1 MTHESRKQHSVTCRD
16 TTETLSLHKIQTE
29 TARNDCFTSFISPTV
44 NNKNSS
50 YIKSQHVCCLQEPGE
65 EKLTRHELCFIRR
78 FTHLRAQ
85 NRCWRQMLAADA
97 VHSGI
102 SKGLVW
108 MTLNATLTELNCSKH
123 PEKWRETN
131 SSLQQMRLR
140 SARAETSEQLQQRT
154 SAGSPG
160 PLLGLP
166 DLCRVSRTC
175 RVSRCRW
182 TRAVAVLHTVCK
194 SVKKQAICKIH
205 ANELNARETAGL
217 LGVCSLLLSELSVLM
232 KNSNDRDLNCS
243 SAAHFHLLLCFS
255 GPWRLQVDHWDQVT
269 LTSGL

>member
-1 MTHESRKQHSVTCRD
+1 
-16 TTETLSLHKIQTE
+16 
-29 TARNDCFTSFISPTV
+29 
-44 NNKNSS
+44 
-50 YIKSQHVCCLQEPGE
+50 
-65 EKLTRHELCFIRR
+65 
-78 FTHLRAQ
+78 
-85 NRCWRQMLAADA
+85 
-97 VHSGI
+97 
-102 SKGLVW
+102 
-108 MTLNATLTELNCSKH
+108 
-123 PEKWRETN
+123 
-131 SSLQQMRLR
+131 MRLR

-166 DLCRVSRTC
+166 DRCRVCWVCRTSAGSAGPLPGLPGLPDLCRVSRTC
-175 RVSRCRW
+175 RVCWVSRCRW

-232 KNSNDRDLNCS
+232 KNSNDGDLNCS

-255 GPWRLQVDHWDQVT
+255 GP
-269 LTSGL
+269 

>member
-1 MTHESRKQHSVTCRD
+1 MQGHDWD
-16 TTETLSLHKIQTE
+16 T
-29 TARNDCFTSFISPTV
+29 RNDCFTSFISPTV

-85 NRCWRQMLAADA
+85 NRCCRQMLAADA

-160 PLLGLP
+160 PLPGLP
-166 DLCRVSRTC
+166 DLP
-175 RVSRCRW
+175 
-182 TRAVAVLHTVCK
+182 
-194 SVKKQAICKIH
+194 
-205 ANELNARETAGL
+205 GL
-217 LGVCSLLLSELSVLM
+217 LGVSVSL
-232 KNSNDRDLNCS
+232 DS
-243 SAAHFHLLLCFS
+243 SCRSFAHSMQICQKA
-255 GPWRLQVDHWDQVT
+255 GDM
-269 LTSGL
+269 